1 MRRLFWTGLGIGL
14 GAAAAISVMRWASRT
29 REALRPT
36 SVAER
41 AAGTALVWR
50 DRLADA
56 LAVGRSAM
64 AEREQELRA
73 RYGVDGE
80 APSPARGRPSAAP

>member
-14 GAAAAISVMRWASRT
+14 GATAAISMMRWAART
-29 REALRPT
+29 REALRPA

-41 AAGTALVWR
+41 AAETALVWR
-50 DRLADA
+50 DRLAVALEAGRDA
-56 LAVGRSAM
+56 T
-64 AEREQELRA
+64 AERERELRA

-80 APSPARGRPSAAP
+80 AR